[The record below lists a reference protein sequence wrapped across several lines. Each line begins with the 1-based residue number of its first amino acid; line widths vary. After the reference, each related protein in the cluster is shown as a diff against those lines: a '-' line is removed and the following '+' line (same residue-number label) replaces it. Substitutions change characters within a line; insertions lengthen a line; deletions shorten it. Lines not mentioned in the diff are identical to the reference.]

1 MVFVFGQD
9 RCKWRQSNS
18 EGIFHQCHQ
27 IMPFFFIWLPDEK
40 KTTGLQPQRQNSLY
54 LIKKG
59 QEQPQRSSN
68 EGTKRTGC
76 SFQVFGAGG
85 QEWDLLP
92 ACQLVFIHPIFNFRV
107 MTATLDTTSMYNN
120 FSRFQLLSWLLRR
133 RVVDAKVLPGT
144 PYLHQSTTAQL
155 LFQVEDLPPCL
166 NRSLELKSS
175 FLGGNLIVLFLGFEF
190 CISCSFCIL
199 YFFVDI
205 RGWNHVAR

>member
-1 MVFVFGQD
+1 MQ
-9 RCKWRQSNS
+9 
-18 EGIFHQCHQ
+18 
-27 IMPFFFIWLPDEK
+27 FFFIWLPDEE

-85 QEWDLLP
+85 QEVGSTTCLP
-92 ACQLVFIHPIFNFRV
+92 IGLYSSNFNFRV

-155 LFQVEDLPPCL
+155 LCQVEDLPPCL
-166 NRSLELKSS
+166 NRSLDLKSS
-175 FLGGNLIVLFLGFEF
+175 FLGGKLIVFWTLSFVCLAVFVFCTFL
-190 CISCSFCIL
+190 ST
-199 YFFVDI
+199 FVDEI
-205 RGWNHVAR
+205 MWHE

>member
-1 MVFVFGQD
+1 
-9 RCKWRQSNS
+9 
-18 EGIFHQCHQ
+18 
-27 IMPFFFIWLPDEK
+27 MPFFFIWLPDEK

-85 QEWDLLP
+85 QEVGSTTITIGLYSSN
-92 ACQLVFIHPIFNFRV
+92 FNFRV
-107 MTATLDTTSMYNN
+107 MTATLDTTSMYNK

-175 FLGGNLIVLFLGFEF
+175 FLGGNLIVLFVGFEF

>member
-1 MVFVFGQD
+1 MKGKQ
-9 RCKWRQSNS
+9 QAYSLN
-18 EGIFHQCHQ
+18 G
-27 IMPFFFIWLPDEK
+27 
-40 KTTGLQPQRQNSLY
+40 KTVS
-54 LIKKG
+54 ISSKKG
-59 QEQPQRSSN
+59 KNSHN
-68 EGTKRTGC
+68 AAATKVDTKRTGC

-166 NRSLELKSS
+166 NRSLDLKSS
-175 FLGGNLIVLFLGFEF
+175 FLGGKLIVFWTLSFVCLAVFVFCTFL
-190 CISCSFCIL
+190 ST
-199 YFFVDI
+199 FVDEI
-205 RGWNHVAR
+205 MWHE